1 MVNHYSVALKWHD
14 QSGQDGQLILR
25 KVANGIG
32 FGDELRKPL
41 GTIRQAVRG
50 KIKDLLEAHRKTTQ
64 YD

>member
-1 MVNHYSVALKWHD
+1 MVNHYSVALKWQD
-14 QSGQDGQLILR
+14 QSGQDGQLILG
-25 KVANGIG
+25 KVANGMG

-64 YD
+64 

>member
-14 QSGQDGQLILR
+14 QSVQDGQLILR

-32 FGDELRKPL
+32 FGDALRNPL

-50 KIKDLLEAHRKTTQ
+50 KIKDPLEAHRRTAQ
-64 YD
+64 